1 VGARRLLG
9 TLACNHTATDDP
21 GALTHKE
28 GKMRKLLVA
37 VTLLASLC
45 SPATAGPKEDA
56 LQVLEKWTKAFT
68 DSDVDRIVKLY
79 APDALFLG
87 TGSKTVVVNPEE
99 IRKYF
104 EQALLSNRPRGAA
117 LNSHS
122 AMVLSDTVVVVTGL
136 DTVTGVRDGKPVSAN
151 GRVTFVVAKRG
162 ADWQIVHFHRSAMP
176 N

>member
-1 VGARRLLG
+1 MRELVVAI
-9 TLACNHTATDDP
+9 
-21 GALTHKE
+21 AL
-28 GKMRKLLVA
+28 
-37 VTLLASLC
+37 VTSLC
-45 SPATAGPKEDA
+45 STAVAGPKEET

-87 TGSKTVVVNPEE
+87 TGSKTVVTKPEE

-104 EQALLSNRPRGAA
+104 EQALLSNRPRGAKVGD
-117 LNSHS
+117 HS
-122 AMVLSDTVVVVTGL
+122 VAVLSETVVVVTGL
-136 DTVTGVRDGKPVSAN
+136 DTVSGVRDGTPYGAN

-162 ADWQIVHFHRSAMP
+162 SDWQIVHFHRSAMP